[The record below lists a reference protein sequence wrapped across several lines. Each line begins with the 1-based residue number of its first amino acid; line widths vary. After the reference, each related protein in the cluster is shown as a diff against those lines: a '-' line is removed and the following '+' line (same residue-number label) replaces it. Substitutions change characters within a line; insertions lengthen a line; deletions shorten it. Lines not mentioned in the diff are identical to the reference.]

1 MKNKRQEK
9 ILEIISEH
17 SVETQE
23 ELLSALK
30 ENGFSGTQA
39 TISRDI
45 KELRIVKK
53 LDSKGTYRYTVST
66 EEPVAA
72 FGDRLSTIFRESIV
86 SVDCAQNIVVLKTL
100 PGLASAACSAVD
112 SMQLKQI
119 VGSIAGD
126 DTAFLLLRDTESAQT
141 FCHEMK
147 LQTGK

>member
-1 MKNKRQEK
+1 MKNKRQAK

-17 SVETQE
+17 SIETQE
-23 ELLSALK
+23 DLLFALK
-30 ENGFSGTQA
+30 ESGFSGTQA

-53 LDSKGTYRYTVST
+53 LDSKGVYCYTVST
-66 EEPVAA
+66 EEPVTT
-72 FGDRLSTIFRESIV
+72 FGERLSTIFRESVV

-100 PGLASAACSAVD
+100 PGLASAACTAVD

-126 DTAFLLLRDTESAQT
+126 DTAFLLLRDTETAQN

-147 LQTGK
+147 QQTGK